1 MHHGHFPSLLD
12 VVELYNLGNPSPVQK
27 KYLGTAR
34 DSLIPKSD
42 PMLKK
47 LNLSKEEMG
56 DLLAFIET
64 LSTPTRR
71 IIYPEMPK

>member
-1 MHHGHFPSLLD
+1 MHHGHFPTLLD

-34 DSLIPKSD
+34 DSLIPKAD
-42 PMLKK
+42 PMLRK
-47 LNLSKEEMG
+47 LDLSKEEIT

-71 IIYPEMPK
+71 IIIPEIPK

>member
-1 MHHGHFPSLLD
+1 
-12 VVELYNLGNPSPVQK
+12 LYNGGNPSPIQK

-34 DSLIPKSD
+34 DSLIPKVD

-47 LNLSKEEMG
+47 LNLNKEEIS

-71 IIYPEMPK
+71 IMTPIMPK

>member
-1 MHHGHFPSLLD
+1 
-12 VVELYNLGNPSPVQK
+12 VELYNLGNPSPVQK

-34 DSLIPKSD
+34 DSLIPKAD

-47 LNLSKEEMG
+47 LNLNKEEISA
-56 DLLAFIET
+56 LLAFIET

-71 IIYPEMPK
+71 IMTPTMPK